1 MNIGLKQFKLGDDV
15 EIVVF
20 SDFGQNSEN
29 EIRAV
34 NTSSV
39 KSSAEATLATRFSV
53 HLMFCLLVR
62 IRGVCRPFRHGFVG
76 VNFQYCFACLLF
88 RTKGHVAKG
97 HNSMKEQADV
107 INLVE
112 VFEDDIAY

>member
-20 SDFGQNSEN
+20 SDFGQNSES

-39 KSSAEATLATRFSV
+39 KSSLATRF
-53 HLMFCLLVR
+53 
-62 IRGVCRPFRHGFVG
+62 FR
-76 VNFQYCFACLLF
+76 C
-88 RTKGHVAKG
+88 
-97 HNSMKEQADV
+97 
-107 INLVE
+107 I
-112 VFEDDIAY
+112 